1 MGKTIQ
7 TIALLLAA
15 KEGKGKRKKQSSNT
29 CPATL
34 IIVPTSALMQWA
46 EEIRNFT
53 KPGALSCFIYYGD
66 RSHVKRDDFYKH
78 DVVITTYPIVEVEY
92 RKVIDTMKVK
102 CKYCGKM
109 LLPRTLFVHMKYF
122 CGPDAV
128 KTERLLKREKKQK
141 ETNEKAMQT
150 LKIKAK
156 YDGERTPTVSNVYKE
171 LMEEANR
178 TPISMYSKGSRKR
191 SATVVDLTST
201 KVKKETI
208 DLTLSAEEPSG
219 KKRKTRSSSK
229 KAEGSP
235 LKAWEENFQDIEL
248 QESLKDQNEKVMENS
263 LLHGTHW
270 NRLILDEAHKIKAR
284 TTSVAKSIYCLTSEK
299 KWCLTGTPLQ
309 NRVGE
314 LYSLLRFLQLDPF
327 AYYFCRKKDCDCKS
341 LHWRFGPKQKAC
353 ECCGHPGPYHY
364 SYFNRV
370 ILNPITRYG
379 YLGEG
384 KKAVIEL
391 RRVLDKTQLRRTKK
405 GRAEDVKLPP
415 LTVDICETSLDDK
428 EKDFYE
434 SLYKETQ
441 VKFDAYVKKG
451 TLLHNYAHI
460 FELLSRLRQAV
471 NHPFLVIHGNDA
483 GDDKMAQ
490 AAASFSSRDG
500 PGTLCGI
507 CQEEVAPEEVATG
520 GCGHEFHRTCMLQYV
535 QGLPPG
541 GKLKCP
547 VCYQS
552 LTIDLSEPEE
562 HGERVVELE
571 KPVTRKKGSFL
582 NKIDTNNFVTSSKIE
597 SLVKGVLEMGKEDK
611 GIIFSQYTRMLDIV
625 EWRIQKLGIKTVKM
639 VGSMPIMMRRSMLE
653 AFKVRSVH
661 AYRILSYPLP
671 LPSFLD

>member
-1 MGKTIQ
+1 MG
-7 TIALLLAA
+7 
-15 KEGKGKRKKQSSNT
+15 
-29 CPATL
+29 
-34 IIVPTSALMQWA
+34 
-46 EEIRNFT
+46 
-53 KPGALSCFIYYGD
+53 
-66 RSHVKRDDFYKH
+66 
-78 DVVITTYPIVEVEY
+78 
-92 RKVIDTMKVK
+92 
-102 CKYCGKM
+102 
-109 LLPRTLFVHMKYF
+109 
-122 CGPDAV
+122 
-128 KTERLLKREKKQK
+128 
-141 ETNEKAMQT
+141 
-150 LKIKAK
+150 
-156 YDGERTPTVSNVYKE
+156 
-171 LMEEANR
+171 
-178 TPISMYSKGSRKR
+178 
-191 SATVVDLTST
+191 
-201 KVKKETI
+201 
-208 DLTLSAEEPSG
+208 
-219 KKRKTRSSSK
+219 
-229 KAEGSP
+229 
-235 LKAWEENFQDIEL
+235 
-248 QESLKDQNEKVMENS
+248 
-263 LLHGTHW
+263 
-270 NRLILDEAHKIKAR
+270 
-284 TTSVAKSIYCLTSEK
+284 
-299 KWCLTGTPLQ
+299 Q

-314 LYSLLRFLQLDPF
+314 LYYLLRFLELDPF

-441 VKFDAYVKKG
+441 VKLDAYVKKG

-507 CQEEVAPEEVATG
+507 CQEEVAPG

-547 VCYQS
+547 VC
-552 LTIDLSEPEE
+552 
-562 HGERVVELE
+562 
-571 KPVTRKKGSFL
+571 
-582 NKIDTNNFVTSSKIE
+582 
-597 SLVKGVLEMGKEDK
+597 
-611 GIIFSQYTRMLDIV
+611 
-625 EWRIQKLGIKTVKM
+625 
-639 VGSMPIMMRRSMLE
+639 
-653 AFKVRSVH
+653 
-661 AYRILSYPLP
+661 
-671 LPSFLD
+671 